1 MVHDIVTFH
10 PKLIIKINALYLDS
24 LNYMKTHNGRRY
36 QIFGEFAN
44 LGFFWEGDNTPIKN
58 IKYLLKSLDCL
69 YHYVLVNPLLLKG
82 NFKT

>member
-44 LGFFWEGDNTPIKN
+44 LGFF
-58 IKYLLKSLDCL
+58 LRRL
-69 YHYVLVNPLLLKG
+69 
-82 NFKT
+82 